1 MLNFKYILLIDDFMK
16 KYILYFTLTFIVTI
30 NFSFTVIAQQP
41 ATSTPP
47 VNTALPT
54 TETLAQLS
62 YEQQKKLIE
71 PYFDENFY
79 KDQYKEDLDKTGLTP
94 IDHFM
99 KHGWQGERKTHRDPN
114 SWFNITLYKERLWP
128 CEGNPFVDFLSQPKT
143 DLSPTAPIVEVC
155 IKDSSEVHRAWMAAE
170 ALLRFKTYKVI
181 VRLSPS
187 KFNAIPICFKSM
199 INRGLDVQLNNNSE
213 LSFYKSPFIQNPT
226 AFGIN
231 PEKETSIKE
240 PGTLE
245 WRHERYYY
253 SHNVEGKK
261 FYYIMHRLP
270 MYTNYTVEGRIN
282 PLVINI
288 AFHESEPL
296 HYCSFA
302 STETE
307 YKIFLRRI
315 SDGYDLVFTGL
326 PLGTK
331 NERIIPG
338 HLVENWDNFAGT
350 QLDNKPF
357 ELGYLLSLGAV
368 GDTNYL
374 QDPSRTYTSRL
385 KFWEREAEITA
396 IPRKFY
402 VSNRAIDSYSTK
414 FKDRKMPDDSKKWIL
429 SGQFN
434 IAIENCRQYNY
445 MTEKLTS
452 CFLTLTVPIYL
463 GCPNV
468 TDYFD
473 ARGILIAE
481 NTDDIIRIANTLTPQ
496 KYAEMLPYLKKNKET
511 AERLM
516 KLKTNYL
523 NDFYQKNLM

>member
-1 MLNFKYILLIDDFMK
+1 MK
-16 KYILYFTLTFIVTI
+16 KYFFFFLFLLTASYNFGISSTSVQIPPNAQPTQQVIL
-30 NFSFTVIAQQP
+30 P
-41 ATSTPP
+41 ATE
-47 VNTALPT
+47 A
-54 TETLAQLS
+54 LAQFT
-62 YEQQKKLIE
+62 YEQQKKTIE
-71 PYFDENFY
+71 PYFDEAFY
-79 KDQYKEDLDKTGLTP
+79 KDQYKEDLDRTGLAP

-99 KHGWQGERKTHRDPN
+99 KYGWQGERKTHRDPN
-114 SWFNITLYKERLWP
+114 NWFNVTLYKERLWP
-128 CEGNPFVDFLSQPKT
+128 CEGNPFADFLGQPKVDFT
-143 DLSPTAPIVEVC
+143 HTTPIVEIFV
-155 IKDSSEVHRAWMAAE
+155 KDSNQVQRAWMAAE
-170 ALLRFKTYKVI
+170 SFLRLKTHRPI
-181 VRLSPS
+181 VRFSPS
-187 KFNAIPICFKSM
+187 RFNTIPICFKPM
-199 INRGLDVQLNNNSE
+199 IERGLEAQLNNTDE
-213 LSFYKSPFIQNPT
+213 LSFYKSPFMQNPS

-231 PEKETSIKE
+231 PEKETSVKQ

-245 WRHERYYY
+245 WKHEKYYY
-253 SHNVEGKK
+253 PYSVGDRK

-282 PLVINI
+282 PLVINF
-288 AFHESEPL
+288 AFHEGEPL

-302 STETE
+302 NTETD

-338 HLVENWDNFAGT
+338 FMEKGWDNFTDT
-350 QLDNKPF
+350 QFENKPF
-357 ELGYLLSLGAV
+357 ELGYLLTLGAV

-374 QDPSRTYTSRL
+374 QDPTRTYTARL
-385 KFWEREAEITA
+385 KFWEREAEITT

-402 VSNRAIDSYSTK
+402 VSNRAIGSYSEK
-414 FKDRKMPDDSKKWIL
+414 FQHRKMPDDSKKWIL
-429 SGQFN
+429 GGQFN
-434 IAIENCRQYNY
+434 VAIENCRQYNY

-473 ARGILIAE
+473 ARGMLIAE
-481 NTDDIIRIANTLTPQ
+481 STDDIIRIANSLTPQ
-496 KYAEMLPYLKKNKET
+496 KYAEMLPYLKKNKEI

-516 KLKTNYL
+516 KLKTNYFD
-523 NDFYQKNLM
+523 DFFQKNLM

>member
-1 MLNFKYILLIDDFMK
+1 MIKYFFYCALTLLSG
-16 KYILYFTLTFIVTI
+16 I
-30 NFSFTVIAQQP
+30 NFVSSEAIQQSQPIAGSPASQTQP
-41 ATSTPP
+41 AI
-47 VNTALPT
+47 LPA
-54 TETLAQLS
+54 TEALAQFLH
-62 YEQQKKLIE
+62 EDNKKLIA

-79 KDQYKEDLDKTGLTP
+79 KDNYKEDLDKTGLTP
-94 IDHFM
+94 IDHFIQ
-99 KHGWQGERKTHRDPN
+99 HGWQGERKTHRDPN
-114 SWFNITLYKERLWP
+114 GWFNVTLYKERLWP
-128 CEGNPFVDFLSQPKT
+128 CEGNPFVDFLKQPKV
-143 DLSPTAPIVEVC
+143 DFAKTAPTVEIF
-155 IKDSSEVHRAWMAAE
+155 IKDSGELSRAWMATE
-170 ALLRFKTYKVI
+170 AFLRLKTHKPI
-181 VRLSPS
+181 VRLSPA
-187 KFNAIPICFKSM
+187 KFHNIPVCFKPM
-199 INRGLDVQLNNNSE
+199 IERGLDVQLNNNDE

-231 PEKETSIKE
+231 PEKETSIKA

-253 SHNVEGKK
+253 THTVSNRK

-302 STETE
+302 NTETD
-307 YKIFLRRI
+307 YKVFLKRI
-315 SDGYDLVFTGL
+315 SEGYDLVFTGL
-326 PLGTK
+326 PLGVK

-338 HLVENWDNFAGT
+338 HLVENWDNFSGT
-350 QLDNKPF
+350 QLEKKPY

-368 GDTNYL
+368 GDTSYL
-374 QDPSRTYTSRL
+374 KDPSRTYTSRL
-385 KFWEREAEITA
+385 KFWEREAEITN

-402 VSNRAIDSYSTK
+402 VSNRAIDSYSAQ
-414 FKDRKMPDDSKKWIL
+414 FKNRKMPDDSKKWIL
-429 SGQFN
+429 GGQFN
-434 IAIENCRQYNY
+434 IAIENCRQHNY

-473 ARGILIAE
+473 ARGMLIAE
-481 NTDDIIRIANTLTPQ
+481 STDDIIRIANSLTPQ
-496 KYAEMLPYLKKNKET
+496 KYAEMLPYLKKNKEM
-511 AERLM
+511 AENLM
-516 KLKTNYL
+516 KLKGKYL
-523 NDFYQKNLM
+523 DDFYQKNMI